1 RDYGGS
7 LLSDLGKPTREA
19 VAVVY
24 QAVHQYGGV
33 ALGEQIGQF
42 LLAFWTLGVGIA
54 MLKSS
59 LFKPW
64 VGWLGLA
71 TIPYWLI
78 GQSELIATVIPTTPT
93 WKLTS
98 IGFIIWEIWLI
109 VIGVFL
115 LKISTKRIA
124 LTS

>member
-1 RDYGGS
+1 
-7 LLSDLGKPTREA
+7 
-19 VAVVY
+19 
-24 QAVHQYGGV
+24 
-33 ALGEQIGQF
+33 
-42 LLAFWTLGVGIA
+42 

-64 VGWLGLA
+64 VAWLGLA
-71 TIPYWLI
+71 TIPFWLI
-78 GQSELIATVIPTTPT
+78 GQSELIATVIPTTPI

-115 LKISTKRIA
+115 LNISTKRIA